1 MPSPLESTLLTTQ
14 FQEGLAL
21 AMRAHARDV
30 RKGTSI
36 PYLAH
41 LLGVCALILAD
52 GGDEDEAIAG
62 LLHDTL
68 EDHPDSVS
76 RTQLQELFGGR
87 VLRLVESCTDTP
99 PDYRGGPKSAW
110 GERKRRYL
118 EHLRHARPDELRVS
132 LADKVDN
139 ARAILADYRAMGD
152 ALWTRFSVGQ
162 EHQLWYYGALV
173 DAFRGANPPGR
184 LLGQLEAHVAEL
196 RSLTASGR

>member
-1 MPSPLESTLLTTQ
+1 MPSKREPTLLTTR

-21 AMRAHARDV
+21 ATRVHAGDM

-41 LLGVCALILAD
+41 LLGVCALVLTD

-76 RTQLQELFGGR
+76 RTQLQDLFGAR
-87 VLRLVESCTDTP
+87 VLRLVDSCTDTP
-99 PDYRGGPKSAW
+99 ADYRGGPKPAW
-110 GERKRRYL
+110 RERKLRYL
-118 EHLRHARPDELRVS
+118 EHVRHARPDELRVS

-139 ARAILADYRAMGD
+139 ARAILADYRSLGD
-152 ALWTRFSVGQ
+152 ALWARFSAGR
-162 EHQLWYYGALV
+162 EDQLWYYGALV
-173 DAFRGANPPGR
+173 DVFRAASPPGR
-184 LLGQLEAHVAEL
+184 LLGQLEAHVEEL
-196 RSLTASGR
+196 RSLTGSGS